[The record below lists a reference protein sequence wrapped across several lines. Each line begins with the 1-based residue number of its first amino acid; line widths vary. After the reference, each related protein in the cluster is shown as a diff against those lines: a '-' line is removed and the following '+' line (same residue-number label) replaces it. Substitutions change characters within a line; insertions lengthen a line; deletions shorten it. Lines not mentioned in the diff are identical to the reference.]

1 MRCSPKLK
9 NEAVRK
15 FSEKTARLFLSWKEK
30 QDKDR
35 LRHHKWGEN
44 NCLLKELPDPVFTT
58 STGMLY
64 LPGDASQECARPSR
78 CSNRLAKPTAEA
90 EGRKPELIRIHP
102 HLFRHLFITRCVE
115 SGMDPSLIKYISG
128 HAEIEMTEHY
138 AHPSEEYI
146 LKEYQAHYHKKRHD
160 KEISRREN
168 LIWM

>member
-1 MRCSPKLK
+1 MGGKQLSVKRIARSCIYHFNWNALLTRRCQP
-9 NEAVRK
+9 
-15 FSEKTARLFLSWKEK
+15 
-30 QDKDR
+30 
-35 LRHHKWGEN
+35 
-44 NCLLKELPDPVFTT
+44 
-58 STGMLY
+58 GM
-64 LPGDASQECARPSR
+64 RPSV
-78 CSNRLAKPTAEA
+78 SLFKPACETNS
-90 EGRKPELIRIHP
+90 RKPELIRIHP